1 MEVGASG
8 RDILTIE
15 SHELVCACPI
25 DGVQSSV
32 VRAVLLF
39 VSLFARVIDTVLIL
53 ESSHPARSL
62 ALKTV

>member
-8 RDILTIE
+8 RDILTVE

-53 ESSHPARSL
+53 E
-62 ALKTV
+62 